1 MQGGVLLEVLVMEGS
16 CESIDDA
23 TRPSLLLRVR
33 DPADAAAWGVFAEI
47 YGPIIYSYCRRS
59 SLQETDASDV
69 SQEVMIRVSSAI
81 QRFEYD
87 PVRGG
92 FRHWL
97 GRVTRNEIARF
108 FQAKGRHPASL
119 ALSDRDVDQAN
130 GAPSESH
137 WDEHF
142 HTALLDVAIRR
153 IEPLFEPSTWQA
165 FQSVWIEDCTPEA
178 ASQAL
183 GLPVEKVYV
192 AKSRVLKRL
201 REERLLLC
209 EDNPTFQRNS

>member
-1 MQGGVLLEVLVMEGS
+1 MEGS
-16 CESIDDA
+16 RESIDDA

-33 DPADAAAWGVFAEI
+33 DSGDAAAWGVFLEI
-47 YGPIIYSYCRRS
+47 YGPIVYSYCRRS

-69 SQEVMIRVSSAI
+69 SQEVMIRVSHAI

-87 PVRGG
+87 PARGS

-108 FQAKGRHPASL
+108 FQSKARQPETLDASDL
-119 ALSDRDVDQAN
+119 ATDKTS
-130 GAPSESH
+130 GIPSEST

-142 HTALLDVAIRR
+142 HTALLDAAIRR

-165 FQSVWIEDCTPEA
+165 FESVWIEDRTPEA
-178 ASQAL
+178 ASEIL
-183 GLPVEKVYV
+183 GVPVEKIYV

-201 REERLLLC
+201 REELLLLC
-209 EDNPTFQRNS
+209 EDIPNFQRIS